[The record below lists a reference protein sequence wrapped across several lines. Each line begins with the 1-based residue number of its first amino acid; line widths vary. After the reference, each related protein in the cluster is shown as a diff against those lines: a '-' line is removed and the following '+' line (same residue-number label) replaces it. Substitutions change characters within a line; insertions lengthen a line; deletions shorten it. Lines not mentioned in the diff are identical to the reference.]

1 MSDETK
7 PDTPEP
13 VKPEEPNS
21 APDAGTF
28 RRPLIRASL
37 PHADGS
43 PASQREAPVFT
54 MHEQP
59 ARGNN
64 WGKGGRSG
72 SNGNGNVQAKKHGRR
87 RSGGHGR
94 SANDQQA
101 SGGNHSGNQ
110 ANGNQL
116 RPEGRSGS
124 KNRPS
129 RRNRGRSR

>member
-37 PHADGS
+37 PHPDGS
-43 PASQREAPVFT
+43 TPSQREAPVFT

-64 WGKGGRSG
+64 WGKGGRGG
-72 SNGNGNVQAKKHGRR
+72 SNGNGNVQTKKHGRR
-87 RSGGHGR
+87 RGGQQGR
-94 SANDQQA
+94 RANDQQA
-101 SGGNHSGNQ
+101 SGNQSGNQ

-116 RPEGRSGS
+116 RPEGRFGS
-124 KNRPS
+124 KNRSS
-129 RRNRGRSR
+129 RRSRGRSR

>member
-7 PDTPEP
+7 PDTPNP
-13 VKPEEPNS
+13 DKPEEQKP
-21 APDAGTF
+21 AGDGGTF

-37 PHADGS
+37 PHPDGAQ
-43 PASQREAPVFT
+43 ASQREAPVFT

-59 ARGNN
+59 PRGNN
-64 WGKGGRSG
+64 WGKGGRGG

-87 RSGGHGR
+87 RGGHGR
-94 SANDQQA
+94 NANDQQ
-101 SGGNHSGNQ
+101 GSGNQ

-124 KNRPS
+124 KGRSS

>member
-7 PDTPEP
+7 PDTPNP
-13 VKPEEPNS
+13 DKPEELKS
-21 APDAGTF
+21 AGDGGTF

-37 PHADGS
+37 PHSEGAL
-43 PASQREAPVFT
+43 ASQREAPVFT

-64 WGKGGRSG
+64 WGKGGRGG
-72 SNGNGNVQAKKHGRR
+72 SNGNGNGNVQAKKHGRR
-87 RSGGHGR
+87 RGGHGR
-94 SANDQQA
+94 NANDQQA
-101 SGGNHSGNQ
+101 SGNHSGNQ

-124 KNRPS
+124 KNRSS

>member
-43 PASQREAPVFT
+43 PGSQREAPVFT

-59 ARGNN
+59 ARGNS

-87 RSGGHGR
+87 RGGHGR

-110 ANGNQL
+110 ANDNQS
-116 RPEGRSGS
+116 RPGGRSGS

-129 RRNRGRSR
+129 RRSRERSR

>member
-7 PDTPEP
+7 PDTPDP
-13 VKPEEPNS
+13 GKPDESKE
-21 APDAGTF
+21 AADTGTF

-37 PHADGS
+37 PHPDGAQS
-43 PASQREAPVFT
+43 NQREAPVFT

-64 WGKGGRSG
+64 WGKGGRGG
-72 SNGNGNVQAKKHGRR
+72 SNGNGNGNVQAKKHGRR
-87 RSGGHGR
+87 RGGHGR
-94 SANDQQA
+94 NANDQQ
-101 SGGNHSGNQ
+101 GSGNQ

-124 KNRPS
+124 KGRSS

>member
-7 PDTPEP
+7 PDTPNP
-13 VKPEEPNS
+13 DKPEEQKP
-21 APDAGTF
+21 AGDGGTF

-37 PHADGS
+37 PHPDVAQ
-43 PASQREAPVFT
+43 ASQREAPVFT

-64 WGKGGRSG
+64 WGKGGRGG
-72 SNGNGNVQAKKHGRR
+72 SNGNGNGNVQAKKHGRR
-87 RSGGHGR
+87 RGGHGR
-94 SANDQQA
+94 NANDQQ
-101 SGGNHSGNQ
+101 GSGNQ

-124 KNRPS
+124 KGRSS

>member
-43 PASQREAPVFT
+43 PGSQREAPVFT

-59 ARGNN
+59 ARGNS

-72 SNGNGNVQAKKHGRR
+72 SNGNGNVQAKKYGRR
-87 RSGGHGR
+87 RGGHGR

-110 ANGNQL
+110 ANDNQS
-116 RPEGRSGS
+116 RPGGRSGS

-129 RRNRGRSR
+129 RRSRERSR

>member
-7 PDTPEP
+7 SDTPDPDKPDEP
-13 VKPEEPNS
+13 KE
-21 APDAGTF
+21 AADTGTF

-37 PHADGS
+37 PHPDGAQS
-43 PASQREAPVFT
+43 SQREAPVFT

-64 WGKGGRSG
+64 WGKGGRGG
-72 SNGNGNVQAKKHGRR
+72 SNGNGNGNVQAKKHGRR
-87 RSGGHGR
+87 RGGQR
-94 SANDQQA
+94 NANDQQA
-101 SGGNHSGNQ
+101 SGNQ

-124 KNRPS
+124 KNRSS
-129 RRNRGRSR
+129 RRNRGRPR

>member
-7 PDTPEP
+7 PDTPDP
-13 VKPEEPNS
+13 GKPDESKE
-21 APDAGTF
+21 AADTGTF

-37 PHADGS
+37 PHPDGAQS
-43 PASQREAPVFT
+43 NQREAPVFT

-64 WGKGGRSG
+64 WGKGGRGG
-72 SNGNGNVQAKKHGRR
+72 SNGNGNGNGNVQAKKHGRR
-87 RSGGHGR
+87 RGGHGR
-94 SANDQQA
+94 NANDQQ
-101 SGGNHSGNQ
+101 GSGNQ

-124 KNRPS
+124 KSRSS

>member
-7 PDTPEP
+7 PDTPNP
-13 VKPEEPNS
+13 DKPEEQKP
-21 APDAGTF
+21 AGDGGTF
-28 RRPLIRASL
+28 RRPLIRALL
-37 PHADGS
+37 PHPDGAQ
-43 PASQREAPVFT
+43 ASQREAPVFT

-64 WGKGGRSG
+64 WGKGGRGG
-72 SNGNGNVQAKKHGRR
+72 SNGNGNGNVQAKKHGRR
-87 RSGGHGR
+87 RGGHGR
-94 SANDQQA
+94 NANDQQ
-101 SGGNHSGNQ
+101 GSGNQ

-124 KNRPS
+124 KGRSS

>member
-1 MSDETK
+1 MADETK
-7 PDTPEP
+7 PDTPNP
-13 VKPEEPNS
+13 DKPEELKS
-21 APDAGTF
+21 AGDGGTF

-37 PHADGS
+37 PHPDG
-43 PASQREAPVFT
+43 AQTSQREAPVFT

-64 WGKGGRSG
+64 WGKGGRGG

-87 RSGGHGR
+87 RGGHGR
-94 SANDQQA
+94 NANDQQA
-101 SGGNHSGNQ
+101 SGNHSGNQ
-110 ANGNQL
+110 ANGNQM

-124 KNRPS
+124 KNRSS